1 LGVKLAFSSV
11 VDPKPIS
18 PARPKM
24 ITSNQIRDLRAD
36 LTVLLA
42 ANSLLPYYFP
52 ESALGDFG
60 FFGAVLEVLEEAAA
74 LGACSIL
81 LTAPIATVSF

>member
-1 LGVKLAFSSV
+1 MKLAFSSV

-18 PARPKM
+18 PASPKM

-36 LTVLLA
+36 FTVLLA

-52 ESALGDFG
+52 ELALGAFG
-60 FFGAVLEVLEEAAA
+60 FFAVELEDLEAAA
-74 LGACSIL
+74 AFGACSIL

>member
-1 LGVKLAFSSV
+1 MKLAFSSV
-11 VDPKPIS
+11 VDPNPIR

-36 LTVLLA
+36 FTVLLA

-52 ESALGDFG
+52 VSALGAFG
-60 FFGAVLEVLEEAAA
+60 FFSAELEVLEEAAA
-74 LGACSIL
+74 FGACSIL

>member
-1 LGVKLAFSSV
+1 
-11 VDPKPIS
+11 
-18 PARPKM
+18 M

-36 LTVLLA
+36 FTVLLA

-52 ESALGDFG
+52 ESALGAFG
-60 FFGAVLEVLEEAAA
+60 FFAVELEVLDVAAA
-74 LGACSIL
+74 FGACSIL